1 MAQWLKQ
8 STATT
13 ILVGPFVSTTD
24 GYTAK
29 TALTI
34 SQAKVQLWKEGGTSM
49 AQKSDAT
56 SGTHRANGCYTVPLD
71 TTDTGTLGALT
82 VSIDDSANA
91 ALPVRHE
98 FFVVPAAVYDAIKA
112 GTGNGVRA
120 DLANCQ
126 SAVITAGA
134 IATDAI
140 GAAELAADAA
150 TEIATAVLGTTIE
163 TNGSVTLKQAVD
175 VILAACA
182 GVTTTGGTVFK
193 DPSGTST
200 RITATV
206 DGSNNRTAITL
217 APSA

>member
-13 ILVGPFVSTTD
+13 VLLGPFVDETD
-24 GYTAK
+24 GKTAE

-34 SQAKVQLWKEGGTSM
+34 SQSDVLLWKEGGTSM
-49 AQKSDAT
+49 AAKNDAT
-56 SGTHRANGCYTVPLD
+56 SATHRASGYYTVPLD
-71 TTDTGTLGALT
+71 STDTGTLGALT
-82 VSIDDSANA
+82 VAVHESG

-120 DLANCQ
+120 DIANAQ
-126 SAVITAGA
+126 SGVITAAA
-134 IATDAI
+134 IATGAI
-140 GAAELAADAA
+140 DADALA
-150 TEIATAVLGTTIE
+150 EDASTELVAAIKAMVVE
-163 TNGSVTLKQAVD
+163 TNDSITLGQALS

-182 GVTTTGGTVFK
+182 GVTTTSGGVFK
-193 DPSGTST
+193 DPSGTDT
-200 RITATV
+200 RITATLNS
-206 DGSNNRTAITL
+206 SNERTAITL

>member
-13 ILVGPFVSTTD
+13 VLLGPFVDEVD
-24 GYTAK
+24 GKTAE

-34 SQAKVQLWKEGGTSM
+34 SQSDVLLWKEGGTSV
-49 AQKSDAT
+49 AAKSDAT
-56 SGTHRANGCYTVPLD
+56 SATHRASGYYTVPLD
-71 TTDTGTLGALT
+71 STDTGTLGALT
-82 VSIDDSANA
+82 VAVHESG

-98 FFVVPAAVYDAIKA
+98 YFVVPAAVYDAIKA

-120 DLANCQ
+120 DIANAQ
-126 SAVITAGA
+126 SGVITAAA
-134 IATDAI
+134 IATGAI
-140 GAAELAADAA
+140 DADALA
-150 TEIATAVLGTTIE
+150 EDASTELVAAIKAMVVE
-163 TNGSVTLKQAVD
+163 TNDSITLGQALS

-182 GVTTTGGTVFK
+182 GVTSTSGAVVK

-200 RITATV
+200 RITATLN
-206 DGSNNRTAITL
+206 GSNERTAMTL